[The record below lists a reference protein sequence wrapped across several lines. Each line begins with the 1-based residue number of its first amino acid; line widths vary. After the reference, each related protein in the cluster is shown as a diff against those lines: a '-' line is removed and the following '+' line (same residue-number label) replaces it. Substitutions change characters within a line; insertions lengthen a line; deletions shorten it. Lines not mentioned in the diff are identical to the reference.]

1 MKKSTKAILIASGVA
16 SVGILSAVAAHQISA
31 RSFMKIALDRKEP
44 KLVTQK
50 MPRLVG
56 SEDFVAGL
64 ETLSANAKNLTNK
77 NTERVELTAFDGITL
92 VGHWYPCENAKRV
105 IVAMH
110 GWRSSWAKDFGIAAD
125 FFHENGCS
133 VLFAEQRAH
142 GESGGEHMGF
152 GLLERYDCYE
162 WTKWVDMQCGS
173 QTPIYLM
180 GISMGATTVMMTTSF
195 KLPKNVKGVIADCG
209 FTSPQAIWKH
219 VAENNLRIPFLI
231 YKGISNDI
239 FKKKVQI
246 GNLKFST
253 TMALEKCKLPV
264 LFIHGTD
271 DKFVPINMTFENY
284 KACKG
289 DKYLFIVPGAEH
301 GMSYLVDTKGYE
313 EKLLEFFESYDS

>member
-1 MKKSTKAILIASGVA
+1 MKKSTKAILIASGLA
-16 SVGILSAVAAHQISA
+16 AAGIASAVAVHQISA
-31 RSFMKIALDRKEP
+31 RSFMKIAIDRKEP
-44 KLVTQK
+44 KLITK
-50 MPRLVG
+50 NMTRLVG
-56 SEDFVAGL
+56 SEDFVTGL
-64 ETLSANAKNLTNK
+64 EKLSANAKKLKRK
-77 NTERVELTAFDGITL
+77 NTERVEITAFDGINL
-92 VGHWYPCENAKRV
+92 VGHWYPCENAERI

-162 WTKWVDMQCGS
+162 WTKWVDMHHSGEL
-173 QTPIYLM
+173 PIYLM
-180 GISMGATTVMMTTSF
+180 GVSMGATTVMMTTSF
-195 KLPKNVKGVIADCG
+195 KLPKSVKGVIADCG
-209 FTSPQAIWKH
+209 FTSPEAIWKH
-219 VAENNLRIPFLI
+219 VAENNLKIPFLI

-253 TMALEKCKLPV
+253 TKALEKNKIPV

-284 KACKG
+284 KACKAE
-289 DKYLFIVPGAEH
+289 KHLFIVPGAEH
-301 GMSYLVDTKGYE
+301 GMSYLVDPAGYE
-313 EKLLEFFESYDS
+313 EKLREFFSNYD